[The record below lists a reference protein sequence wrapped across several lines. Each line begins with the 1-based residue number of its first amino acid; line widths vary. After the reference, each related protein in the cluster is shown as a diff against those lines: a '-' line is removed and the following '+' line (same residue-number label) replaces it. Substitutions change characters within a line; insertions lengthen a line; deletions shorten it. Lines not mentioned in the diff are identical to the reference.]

1 MISRNHSNVSKPAFV
16 ISQVL
21 YYSSR
26 NQLTFLFYCLLWNKT
41 KKNASHLFI
50 PSITQQTQPFPG
62 EFVES
67 PSARFRPLSI
77 LPRKTQKKKHEGT
90 TGESLYPVGGTGWDG
105 IWILSQITQ
114 NPLRL
119 AKNTH
124 IVLRTTPTRLWL
136 AIQAANYRGNCWQS
150 YIRGSLSL
158 EIPSFVLVEFRLEF
172 IVNLVQRK
180 TRFWFIT
187 VVRGDPVCRKKD
199 CSQYDI
205 GLVFKETSSYSD
217 QDKLKFIENVWKS
230 GELFDFPVSA
240 SGMFEF

>member
-41 KKNASHLFI
+41 RKKASHLFI

-77 LPRKTQKKKHEGT
+77 LPRKTQKKTRRHDRRKFIP
-90 TGESLYPVGGTGWDG
+90 SGWDWMG
-105 IWILSQITQ
+105 WYMDLVTNHS
-114 NPLRL
+114 
-119 AKNTH
+119 K
-124 IVLRTTPTRLWL
+124 PTSIGQKHSHCL
-136 AIQAANYRGNCWQS
+136 ANYSNSVVIGYSGRKLPWKLLTIVYKGKPLPRNPFVCSCW
-150 YIRGSLSL
+150 
-158 EIPSFVLVEFRLEF
+158 VRLEF
-172 IVNLVQRK
+172 IVNLLQRK

-187 VVRGDPVCRKKD
+187 VVRGDPVCWKKD